1 MELTSENSD
10 PWTGGEHVSTL
21 VENSPPEGTLP
32 REWRWAV
39 RLIGV
44 AVGSLGV
51 LGFVNS
57 FARIQAAAASTF
69 GGLAWTLPT
78 GVDLGIAVF
87 SAMDVVLA
95 KAGLRPWWI
104 RFVAP
109 GLTAATV
116 WLNVSGEPSWFGR
129 IAHAVLPGLWVAAIE
144 VTAHVIRRKAKL
156 ARRAGMRMDRIRL
169 SRWLLSPVPTL
180 ALWRRMVLWEERS
193 YQVTLRREHDRV
205 LALTDLQDTYGRFA
219 WRWKAPRRARALYRL
234 GELSPSEQ
242 IVEQAEPEPEV
253 QKPRKEAEFGEP
265 LRRRRP
271 TKRPAKVGGQKPV
284 TVDVDELMT
293 VGWQIMADLRH
304 DGRSLT
310 RDDLVA
316 GLRKAGF
323 PVHNTKAGVL
333 LARLRTETPI
343 DPVELETYR
352 ASESSAS
359 VREAA

>member
-1 MELTSENSD
+1 M
-10 PWTGGEHVSTL
+10 
-21 VENSPPEGTLP
+21 P

-39 RLIGV
+39 RLIGI

-69 GGLAWTLPT
+69 GALAWTLPT

-87 SAMDVVLA
+87 SAMDIVLA

-169 SRWLLSPVPTL
+169 SRWLLSPAPTL

-193 YQVTLRREHDRV
+193 YPVALQREHDRV
-205 LALTDLQDTYGRFA
+205 LALTDLQVAYGRFA

-234 GELSPSEQ
+234 GELCPAER
-242 IVEQAEPEPEV
+242 IVEQDEPEPEA
-253 QKPRKEAEFGEP
+253 QKLSGAEPRKP
-265 LRRRRP
+265 LRRRP
-271 TKRPAKVGGQKPV
+271 HTKKPAKVGFQKPV
-284 TVDVDELMT
+284 AVDVDELMT
-293 VGWQIMADLRH
+293 VGWQIMADLRR

-333 LARLRTETPI
+333 LARLKAETPI
-343 DPVELETYR
+343 DPVELESNR

-359 VREAA
+359 GHDAA